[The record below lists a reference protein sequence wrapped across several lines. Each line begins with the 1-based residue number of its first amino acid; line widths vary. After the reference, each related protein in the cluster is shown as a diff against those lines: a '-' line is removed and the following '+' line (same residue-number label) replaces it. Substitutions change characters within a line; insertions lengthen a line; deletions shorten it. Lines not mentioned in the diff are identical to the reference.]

1 MHNVGLQLMARRHS
15 AYGSS
20 IIPKVGMFQSQGGNI
35 LVPGW
40 ELEVKQL
47 LDEVTAEA
55 KKSGDKEIY
64 RFDISPISGDEFYG
78 NDWHPNVYQDE
89 KMATE
94 LTAYLRSLMN
104 WF

>member
-1 MHNVGLQLMARRHS
+1 MKEL
-15 AYGSS
+15 
-20 IIPKVGMFQSQGGNI
+20 KVKITFKQGVLG
-35 LVPGW
+35 
-40 ELEVKQL
+40 
-47 LDEVTAEA
+47 TMT
-55 KKSGDKEIY
+55 GDKEVY

-89 KMATE
+89 KMAAE